1 MNAKGRKNR
10 EARLC
15 LDFLAQHKENN
26 VGAMKM
32 ITREESESYFLRCAS
47 VAPSTRR
54 LAAGPDDDE
63 LILVKCH
70 FFDFYKP
77 KSELIKGF
85 GFTEADFAFVDGIP
99 GKQRQ
104 LRDGKQKSDHR
115 VTQSTNKKGPTTI
128 ELINSYV
135 RKCSE
140 SLQSLQNVTTT
151 NKLLGVCVD

>member
-1 MNAKGRKNR
+1 MNAKRRQNK
-10 EARLC
+10 EACLC

-32 ITREESESYFLRCAS
+32 ITREESESYFRRCAN
-47 VAPSTRR
+47 VAPNTRR

-77 KSELIKGF
+77 KSELIKEF
-85 GFTEADFAFVDGIP
+85 GFTEADIAFVDGM

-104 LRDGKQKSDHR
+104 VRDGKQKSDHR
-115 VTQSTNKKGPTTI
+115 VAQSTNKKGPTTI
-128 ELINSYV
+128 ELINSYF